1 MLPKFFLAENWTS
14 SRPADQWINWKRLW
28 STKIWLR
35 RWLNEINEKLW
46 NWDKY
51 VRYTDIHDKMY
62 VYIKYMCIYIY
73 MVKGACHT
81 YHKCHVPINLLE
93 AIFTIKDEWCH
104 GFSLWEFL
112 MVTWRHR
119 AQDLWKNVG
128 KLHLY
133 LQTAFLQILFTRRKV
148 LYLWSFWHAFHKLLP
163 IHGGQIF
170 ASHLGVRSPLEF
182 FGSRNALPGVWRSFH
197 QSWLSGSNIPT
208 QM

>member
-1 MLPKFFLAENWTS
+1 MDTIQPDQLEKWHTSKIVTSNLTCLIFHEFSGRNVILHGKKKHHTHLISMLPKFFLAENWTS

-81 YHKCHVPINLLE
+81 YHKYHVPINLLE
-93 AIFTIKDEWCH
+93 AIFTIYKGW
-104 GFSLWEFL
+104 
-112 MVTWRHR
+112 MTWLFFMRIFDGNVE
-119 AQDLWKNVG
+119 AQSPRPLKKCG
-128 KLHLY
+128 KVAPLPSN
-133 LQTAFLQILFTRRKV
+133 
-148 LYLWSFWHAFHKLLP
+148 SFPSDSFHK
-163 IHGGQIF
+163 
-170 ASHLGVRSPLEF
+170 
-182 FGSRNALPGVWRSFH
+182 
-197 QSWLSGSNIPT
+197 T
-208 QM
+208 